1 MAKSLYQI
9 NLDYNKALQQAA
21 ELEAIAR
28 ELKNLGDS
36 EFHSCLEQVAA
47 NWKGDNAQAYIK
59 KGQRLKTQ
67 MLTSATELN
76 NAAKTIR
83 SIAKRT
89 RQADRNAYFIALSS
103 GN

>member
-28 ELKNLGDS
+28 ELKNLADS
-36 EFHSCLEQVAA
+36 EFHTCLEHVAA
-47 NWKGDNAQAYIK
+47 NWKGDNAQEYIK
-59 KGQRLKTQ
+59 KGQRLKSQ

-76 NAAKTIR
+76 SVAKTIR

>member
-28 ELKNLGDS
+28 ELKNLADS

-47 NWKGDNAQAYIK
+47 NWKGDNAQ
-59 KGQRLKTQ
+59 GGLK
-67 MLTSATELN
+67 
-76 NAAKTIR
+76 IR
-83 SIAKRT
+83 C
-89 RQADRNAYFIALSS
+89 
-103 GN
+103 